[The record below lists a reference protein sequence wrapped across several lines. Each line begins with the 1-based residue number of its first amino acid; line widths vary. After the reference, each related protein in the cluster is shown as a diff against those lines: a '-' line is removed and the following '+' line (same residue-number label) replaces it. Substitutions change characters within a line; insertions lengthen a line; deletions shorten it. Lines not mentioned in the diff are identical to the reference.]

1 MGCNRRPR
9 SEVISLYVSQDG
21 TITSRMDET
30 PTDFKEN
37 LSPQARHSITQVKR
51 KNDDA
56 IPRVQPS
63 ANGAIS

>member
-1 MGCNRRPR
+1 
-9 SEVISLYVSQDG
+9 
-21 TITSRMDET
+21 MDET